1 MNIRGTLIYLTYFLQ
16 LNKYYCFFSF
26 KEKGVQEG
34 KQLSEEALQRAE
46 ERRVKGEGEK
56 ERYTQLNIEFQR
68 VKEEMR
74 SPS

>member
-1 MNIRGTLIYLTYFLQ
+1 MERGLKQ
-16 LNKYYCFFSF
+16 CAGGSVQNHCQ
-26 KEKGVQEG
+26 EK
-34 KQLSEEALQRAE
+34 KCKKTKWLYEEALQRAE

-74 SPS
+74 RPS